1 MPDDNASTKMT
12 AADKLNAKIERRIS
26 TRDYLEALES
36 AYVEYPTVINS
47 PVIKRVYIRFFDATQ
62 LNVHRISVYGRIG
75 LREEQV
81 VQVEDRIRKSLEDVD
96 AYLNEKLR
104 ESEALFQANG
114 ITTMPRHLAPKE
126 FRARVISPLSRKFLN
141 ALIKADQVVG
151 MIELLVIEDLIKTTR
166 GEMLIA
172 EVRNRLRKIAV
183 GARTLA
189 LGVRKMVE
197 TATAAAAESV
207 TNGRPPEPEPV
218 EPDSHSPELPADLP
232 SSTDTAKEALPIAAR
247 ETKAERAKRK
257 AAKADATDVPSLAL
271 ADEPVPTEQAQPLA
285 VAVQQTD
292 ARTSA

>member
-1 MPDDNASTKMT
+1 MPDNNVSARMT

-62 LNVHRISVYGRIG
+62 LNVHHISVYGRIG

-104 ESEALFQANG
+104 ECEALFQANG
-114 ITTMPRHLAPKE
+114 ITAMPRHLAPKE
-126 FRARVISPLSRKFLN
+126 FRVRVISPLSRKFLN

-197 TATAAAAESV
+197 TATAAASQSANNDRRS
-207 TNGRPPEPEPV
+207 EPEPV
-218 EPDSHSPELPADLP
+218 EPDSPSPELPADLP
-232 SSTDTAKEALPIAAR
+232 SSTDTAKEALAIAAR
-247 ETKAERAKRK
+247 ERKAERAKRK
-257 AAKADATDVPSLAL
+257 AAKTDTTDVPSV
-271 ADEPVPTEQAQPLA
+271 ADEPVPTEQTQPLA

-292 ARTSA
+292 ARASA